1 MRNQLTKVLFAACV
15 LAVSSASAEDKPDWK
30 TDTISGGW
38 GGVRSSLFDKGVTID
53 LSHKSDYLSN
63 TSGGLQTGSV
73 WLANT
78 EAAIGVDLN
87 KHIGWAGASAFIQ
100 YHVQHG
106 NQTKDFNGSYV
117 GSFAGVSNI
126 ETGNNAAQFWQAWL
140 QKNVADDALSVL
152 FGLYAVD
159 SEFYVTDTSGL
170 FIQPPYGMSAEMAQ
184 TGQNG
189 PPVFP
194 MGALGLRVKY
204 TAGDYYVQAALTD
217 GVPGDPAK
225 AHGTYIKLD
234 KTDGTLTMVEMGYTP
249 AGSDE
254 SISKTSLGLW
264 NYTAAATDM
273 ETGEARSDQG
283 LYVLAERTLMAEQGG
298 SGQGLSGFV
307 RYGVVNKDVYPADW
321 SGSIGVHYLG
331 LISGRDDDEVG
342 LAVTSSHASDKYQRL
357 AGSDSSE
364 TVIELTYRAQ
374 VLPWLAVQPTL
385 QRIMN
390 PGMDKAVDDASVIG
404 VRVELAI

>member
-1 MRNQLTKVLFAACV
+1 MGVQLNKVFFVVFALWA
-15 LAVSSASAEDKPDWK
+15 ASVNAEGAPDWSA
-30 TDTISGGW
+30 DTLSGGW
-38 GGVRSSLFDKGVTID
+38 GGARTHLYDKGVTVDIT
-53 LSHKSDYLSN
+53 HKSDYLSN
-63 TSGGLQTGSV
+63 TTGGLQTGSV

-126 ETGNNAAQFWQAWL
+126 ETGNNATQFWQAWL
-140 QKNVADDALSVL
+140 QKNMADDALSVL
-152 FGLYAVD
+152 FGLYSID
-159 SEFYVTDTSGL
+159 SEFYVTDSSGL
-170 FIQPPYGMSAEMAQ
+170 FLQPPYGMSAEMAQ

-189 PPVFP
+189 PPIFP

-234 KTDGTLTMVEMGYTP
+234 KTDGTLAVAEMGYTP

-283 LYVLAERTLMAEQGG
+283 FYVLAERTLMAEQEN
-298 SGQGLSGFV
+298 SGQGLSGFI
-307 RYGVVNKDVYPADW
+307 RYGVVNKDVYQADW
-321 SGSIGVHYLG
+321 SVSTGLHYLG
-331 LISGRDDDEVG
+331 LIGGRDDDEVG

-374 VLPWLAVQPTL
+374 ILPWMGVQPSI

-390 PGMDKAVDDASVIG
+390 PGMDKAVDDATVIG
-404 VRVELAI
+404 VRVDLAI